1 MLAEERRRRIA
12 DHVRRHGRAEVTEL
26 SALFGVS
33 RMTVRR
39 DLAAL
44 ATGGL
49 LARSWGGALVAEES
63 LSTEM
68 PYALKRRDNEEI
80 KRRIGQHAA
89 ALVRDGEVVILDG
102 GSTTFH
108 IATHLRGKRGLTVV
122 TNDLKIGIEIALL
135 PAITLVTTGGIL
147 QAGGFSLLGPQAEDF
162 LAGIRANRA
171 FLGADAVDPARGAST
186 RTLLEVAVKRAMIAA
201 ATEAILVA
209 DHTKFARQ
217 AFAQFCRIDELAMV
231 ITDRAVPPDVLLPLG
246 EQVHVE
252 AA

>member
-12 DHVRRHGRAEVTEL
+12 DHVRRHGRAEVAEL
-26 SALFGVS
+26 SALFDVS

-44 ATGGL
+44 AADGL
-49 LARSWGGALVAEES
+49 LARSWGGALVPEGS
-63 LSTEM
+63 LSVEM
-68 PYALKRRDNEEI
+68 PYALKRRDNEEV
-80 KRRIGQHAA
+80 KRRIGRRAA

-102 GSTTFH
+102 GTTTLH

-122 TNDLKIGIEIALL
+122 TNDLKIGGEIALL
-135 PAITLVTTGGIL
+135 PEITLVVTGGIL
-147 QAGGFSLLGPQAEDF
+147 QEGTFSLLGPQAEEF
-162 LAGIRANRA
+162 FSGIRANRA
-171 FLGADAVDPARGAST
+171 FMGADAVDPARGAST

-231 ITDRAVPPDVLLPLG
+231 ITDHAVPADVLAPLG
-246 EQVHVE
+246 DLVRVE

>member
-1 MLAEERRRRIA
+1 MLAAERRRGIA
-12 DHVRRHGRAEVTEL
+12 DHVRRHGRAEVAEL
-26 SALFGVS
+26 SGLFGVS

-39 DLAAL
+39 DLTVL
-44 ATGGL
+44 ATSGL
-49 LARSWGGALVAEES
+49 LARSWGGALVPEES

-68 PYALKRRDNEEI
+68 PYALKRRDNDEV

-108 IATHLRGKRGLTVV
+108 VATHLRGKRGLTVV
-122 TNDLKIGIEIALL
+122 TNDLKIGIEVASL
-135 PAITLVTTGGIL
+135 PGITLVTTGGIL
-147 QAGGFSLLGPQAEDF
+147 QEGGFSLLGPQAEEF
-162 LAGIRANRA
+162 LAGIHANRA
-171 FLGADAVDPARGAST
+171 FLGADAVDPRRGAST

-209 DHTKFARQ
+209 DHTKFDRQ
-217 AFAQFCRIDELAMV
+217 AFAQFCRIDQLAMV
-231 ITDRAVPPDVLLPLG
+231 ITDHAAPADVLAPLG
-246 EQVHVE
+246 EHVRVE

>member
-1 MLAEERRRRIA
+1 MLAEERRRKIA
-12 DHVRRHGRAEVTEL
+12 DHVRRHGRAEVAEL
-26 SALFGVS
+26 SDLFGVS

-49 LARSWGGALVAEES
+49 LARSWGGALVPEES

-68 PYALKRRDNEEI
+68 PYALKRRDNEEA

-89 ALVRDGEVVILDG
+89 ALVCDGEVVILDG
-102 GSTTFH
+102 GSTTLH

-122 TNDLKIGIEIALL
+122 TNDLKISIEVAML
-135 PAITLVTTGGIL
+135 PGITLVTTGGIL
-147 QAGGFSLLGPQAEDF
+147 QEGGFSLLGPQAEEF
-162 LAGIRANRA
+162 LGGIRANRA

-201 ATEAILVA
+201 ATEVILVA
-209 DHTKFARQ
+209 DHAKFSRQ
-217 AFAQFCRIDELAMV
+217 AFAQFCRIDELTMIV
-231 ITDRAVPPDVLLPLG
+231 TDRAVSADVLAPLS
-246 EQVHVE
+246 EHVRV
-252 AA
+252 AAA